1 MDIFGILSMVA
12 GLALFLYGMNTMG
25 DGLENFSG
33 GKLEK
38 ALEKMTSSTLKGFL
52 LGTLV
57 TAIIQSSSATTVMVV
72 GFINSGI
79 MKLRQGVGVI
89 IGANLGTVMTSWIL
103 SLTGIEGDTLWLQLL
118 KPTSFSA
125 VLALLGIVFHMF
137 FNSESKKNLGS
148 IFLGFAVLMYGMDMM
163 SDAVAPLA
171 DNPTFTGFLTLFNNP
186 IFGIFAGLIL
196 TAIIQSSSASIGI
209 LQAIST
215 TGTIT
220 CSMALPIVLGQN
232 IGTCVTALISC
243 IGAKKNAKRAAFVHL
258 YYNIIG
264 VTLFCIVFYGVN
276 AFMQF
281 QFMDKVVN
289 QADIA
294 IIHTIF
300 NLFEI
305 AVLLPLNKVLE
316 KLACLTIR
324 DKDEE
329 SDTPFIDERFLNI
342 PAIATEQCT
351 AMAVKMA
358 TKSYD
363 AITSSFALIND
374 FDEKTALK
382 LKEEEEKI
390 DRYEDVLGS
399 YLVKLSTKN
408 LSVSDSCEV
417 ARILHCINDF
427 ERISDHAVNI
437 MTSAKELYDK
447 KLSFSDQAKSELKV
461 LIGAL
466 NEVLEITTTAFQNND
481 VALAENV
488 EPLEEV
494 VDKLSERL
502 KNRHIKR
509 LQAGTCTIEMGFIL
523 TDIIT
528 SCERVSDH
536 CSNVAVNII
545 QLSKETFETHE
556 YLNSLKSEDGGKYAQ
571 KYEDYLVKYDLPK
584 SVKA

>member
-1 MDIFGILSMVA
+1 MDIFGILNMVA

-25 DGLENFSG
+25 DGLEKFSG

-38 ALEKMTSSTLKGFL
+38 ALEKMTSSTIKGFL

-89 IGANLGTVMTSWIL
+89 IGANLGTVITSWIL
-103 SLTGIEGDTLWLQLL
+103 SLTGIEGDTIWLQLL

-137 FNSESKKNLGS
+137 FNSEAKKNLGS
-148 IFLGFAVLMYGMDMM
+148 IFLGFAVLMFGMDMM

-171 DNPTFTGFLTLFNNP
+171 NDPNFTGFLTLFNNP
-186 IFGIFAGLIL
+186 IFGIFAGVVL

-209 LQAIST
+209 LQALSS

-264 VTLFCIVFYGVN
+264 VTLFCVVFYGVN

-305 AVLLPLNKVLE
+305 AVLLPLNRVLE

-324 DKDEE
+324 DKDEDN
-329 SDTPFIDERFLNI
+329 DTPFIDERFLNI

-351 AMAVKMA
+351 SMAVKMA
-358 TKSYD
+358 TRSYD
-363 AITSSFALIND
+363 AITSSFDLINNY
-374 FDEKTALK
+374 DEKVALQ
-382 LKEEEEKI
+382 LREEEEKI

-417 ARILHCINDF
+417 SRILHCISDF

-437 MTSAKELYDK
+437 MASAKELYDK

-556 YLNSLKSEDGGKYAQ
+556 YLSSLKSEDGGKYAQ